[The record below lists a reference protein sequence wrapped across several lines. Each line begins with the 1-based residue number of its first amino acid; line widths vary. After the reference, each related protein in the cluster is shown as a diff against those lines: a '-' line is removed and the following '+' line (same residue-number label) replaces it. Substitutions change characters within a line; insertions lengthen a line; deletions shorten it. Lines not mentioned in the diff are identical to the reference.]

1 MYLNQQINLEEQE
14 DIVEEYEIKV
24 LEKIS
29 IIVTS
34 SLNKLSFQ
42 IVVLL
47 IEVSVSVSSV
57 IIYRILETAQLE
69 SRENERF
76 NYLYLRTK

>member
-14 DIVEEYEIKV
+14 DIVKEYEIKV

-69 SRENERF
+69 SSENERF

>member
-14 DIVEEYEIKV
+14 DIVKEYEIKV